1 MHANCCNMS
10 IVFHENRTIL
20 KTKGKEFEETITT
33 INFSYFIIKFNI
45 LVHEIKIGF
54 DIKCKFE
61 GKSGLLIAK
70 FLRQKSG
77 LWSLKR
83 GGLLMQVKIIV
94 LTIGRI

>member
-1 MHANCCNMS
+1 MS

-61 GKSGLLIAK
+61 GKSGLLITK
-70 FLRQKSG
+70 FWGKKVVSG
-77 LWSLKR
+77 L
-83 GGLLMQVKIIV
+83 
-94 LTIGRI
+94 